1 MSDPPI
7 NLYLQKGKVLVWN
20 AEDVDKIRCRHRIT
34 GTQVGCFPRCS
45 FQNVFLGLPVQL
57 ALEEAHLLISKGL
70 AVLVKNTKLNKTPTD
85 DERAHVDKYAE
96 TIYQHQVQLIM
107 AQRRA
112 EIELYAESIVA
123 GRTKMHGSRRA
134 KRKAGTAI
142 DSEKGEEG
150 DGGSSAEQVQPTQ
163 AQDVEAQKEAIIADV
178 MKKRVSVPSRDL
190 TLTPVLYECPRTK
203 ASDLV
208 PTELDYPTS
217 EVHTVRCRVY
227 QDLWEKGHYM
237 TVGSKF
243 GGDFLVYSG
252 DPLLFH
258 AYGIVVCLGKDTHI
272 SGRDLIMWGRLGNS
286 VHKTIILAMLQE
298 DDKVHYLSLRWSGEL

>member
-1 MSDPPI
+1 MSDSPI

-45 FQNVFLGLPVQL
+45 YQNVFLGLPVQL

-70 AVLVKNTKLNKTPTD
+70 AVLVKNTRLSKSPTD

-96 TIYQHQVQLIM
+96 TVYQHQVQLIM

-112 EIELYAESIVA
+112 EIEQYAENIVA
-123 GRTKMHGSRRA
+123 GRMSRKTRRKGRRA
-134 KRKAGTAI
+134 SGAER
-142 DSEKGEEG
+142 SEGE
-150 DGGSSAEQVQPTQ
+150 DGVSSTEQEQQMQ

-178 MKKRVSVPSRDL
+178 MKKRVSIPSQDI

-203 ASDLV
+203 TSDLV
-208 PTELDYPTS
+208 PAELDFPTT
-217 EVHTVRCRVY
+217 EAHTVRCRVY

-258 AYGIVVCLGKDTHI
+258 AYAVVVCLGKDTSI
-272 SGRDLIMWGRLGNS
+272 AGRDLIMWGRLGNS
-286 VHKTIILAMLQE
+286 VHKTIILAVLRE
-298 DDKVHYLSLRWSGEL
+298 DNKVHYLSLRWSGEL

>member
-1 MSDPPI
+1 MSDSPI

-45 FQNVFLGLPVQL
+45 YQNVFLGLPVQL

-70 AVLVKNTKLNKTPTD
+70 AVLVKNTRLSKSPTD

-96 TIYQHQVQLIM
+96 TVYQHQVQLIM

-112 EIELYAESIVA
+112 EIEQYAENIVA
-123 GRTKMHGSRRA
+123 GRMSRKTRRKGRRA
-134 KRKAGTAI
+134 
-142 DSEKGEEG
+142 
-150 DGGSSAEQVQPTQ
+150 SSAEKSEGEDGVSSTEQEQQMQ

-178 MKKRVSVPSRDL
+178 MKKRVSIPSQDI

-203 ASDLV
+203 TSDLV
-208 PTELDYPTS
+208 PAELDFPTT
-217 EVHTVRCRVY
+217 EAHTVRCRVY

-258 AYGIVVCLGKDTHI
+258 AYAVVVCLGKDTSI
-272 SGRDLIMWGRLGNS
+272 AGRDLIMWGRLGNS
-286 VHKTIILAMLQE
+286 VHKTIILAVLRE
-298 DDKVHYLSLRWSGEL
+298 DNKVHYLSLRWSGEL